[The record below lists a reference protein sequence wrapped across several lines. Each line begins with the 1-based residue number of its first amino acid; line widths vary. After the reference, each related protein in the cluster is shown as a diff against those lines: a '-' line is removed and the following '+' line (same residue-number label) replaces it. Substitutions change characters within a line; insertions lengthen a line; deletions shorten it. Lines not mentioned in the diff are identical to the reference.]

1 VEVVEPEASFQRA
14 HRCFGVVLG
23 GAIDTCVCCGEA
35 TIYVRL
41 RYYMRRGGELVVGEA
56 LRAGLCAEPERAEDQ
71 SVDPVAPQPSVR
83 ALFFCYPPLT
93 ARGCSCCLRD
103 RENV

>member
-56 LRAGLCAEPERAEDQ
+56 AVCAEDHFARCGLVCALSP
-71 SVDPVAPQPSVR
+71 SAPKTNLSIPLHHSRQC
-83 ALFFCYPPLT
+83 ALCFSAT
-93 ARGCSCCLRD
+93 RR
-103 RENV
+103 